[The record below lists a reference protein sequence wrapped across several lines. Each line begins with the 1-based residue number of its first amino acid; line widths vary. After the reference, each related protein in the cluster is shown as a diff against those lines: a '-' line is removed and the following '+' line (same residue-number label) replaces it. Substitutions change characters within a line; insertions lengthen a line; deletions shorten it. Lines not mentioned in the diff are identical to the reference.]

1 MKLANKDA
9 LVTGGATGI
18 GRATAELFAQEGARV
33 HIIDYN
39 EAEGRAAVEQVEAAG
54 GQAHFYATDV
64 RSEESV
70 AASVAQIRVRT
81 AQLDVAVFAAG
92 VLTGAYKTIEELSEE
107 DWDATLDTNLKGTFL
122 SAKYATPLL
131 AAADKSVLLIIA
143 SGAGVRGGSS
153 SYAYAASKA
162 GQHGLHYKLEG
173 ELGPKGVR
181 LHVICPGG
189 IATPLKLEN
198 IAQAAEAAGRD
209 PEEAKR
215 NAVLGDPMGVARG
228 LGIFGFRGRVLRA
241 GDGVH
246 SVALGAFP
254 TAGVHARS
262 FAGHVRGLIAAVVIP
277 VARVAVGK
285 ERADFVGQGLE
296 VFLAIGADLVNRPG
310 PSGSIGDGQ
319 HFARIGADVGEV
331 AVKDAVVDE
340 YGRTGLAGNHD
351 FFGVG
356 FVARIGVGVGVQA
369 QVRARHYAER
379 RDFWYE
385 VVEIVKHRINTGQEP
400 SKPKILEP

>member
-143 SGAGVRGGSS
+143 SGAGGARWF
-153 SYAYAASKA
+153 
-162 GQHGLHYKLEG
+162 L
-173 ELGPKGVR
+173 
-181 LHVICPGG
+181 
-189 IATPLKLEN
+189 
-198 IAQAAEAAGRD
+198 
-209 PEEAKR
+209 
-215 NAVLGDPMGVARG
+215 VLC
-228 LGIFGFRGRVLRA
+228 LRSEQ
-241 GDGVH
+241 GW
-246 SVALGAFP
+246 
-254 TAGVHARS
+254 T
-262 FAGHVRGLIAAVVIP
+262 
-277 VARVAVGK
+277 ARVAL
-285 ERADFVGQGLE
+285 Q
-296 VFLAIGADLVNRPG
+296 
-310 PSGSIGDGQ
+310 
-319 HFARIGADVGEV
+319 
-331 AVKDAVVDE
+331 
-340 YGRTGLAGNHD
+340 AG
-351 FFGVG
+351 G
-356 FVARIGVGVGVQA
+356 
-369 QVRARHYAER
+369 
-379 RDFWYE
+379 
-385 VVEIVKHRINTGQEP
+385 
-400 SKPKILEP
+400 